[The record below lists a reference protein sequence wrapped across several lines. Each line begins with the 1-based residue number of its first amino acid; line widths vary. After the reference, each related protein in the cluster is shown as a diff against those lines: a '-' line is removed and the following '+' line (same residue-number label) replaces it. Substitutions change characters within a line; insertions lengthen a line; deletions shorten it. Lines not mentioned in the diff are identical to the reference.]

1 MPKKKQTS
9 LKIKK
14 SNFRSFGYTLQDLK
28 DNLTNNHDIPTTLRG
43 IEHIL
48 TEADLSNDT
57 KIDFVYKIEE
67 DLKNYMLKNKDVTI
81 RKAAF
86 NIFKIILTN
95 LEYQKQIN
103 FAKTLSYI
111 LQVKRFDKSLVL
123 NKDADLLYKQFS
135 DFDDHENIKDNS

>member
-1 MPKKKQTS
+1 MTKKKQTT
-9 LKIKK
+9 LKITN
-14 SNFRSFGYTLQDLK
+14 SNFRCLGYALQDLRN
-28 DNLTNNHDIPTTLRG
+28 NLINNHDITTTLRG

-57 KIDFVYKIEE
+57 KIDFVYKIDE

-95 LEYQKQIN
+95 LDYQNQIN
-103 FAKTLSYI
+103 PC
-111 LQVKRFDKSLVL
+111 
-123 NKDADLLYKQFS
+123 
-135 DFDDHENIKDNS
+135 

>member
-1 MPKKKQTS
+1 MTKKKQTT
-9 LKIKK
+9 LKITN
-14 SNFRSFGYTLQDLK
+14 SNFRCLGYTLQDLIN
-28 DNLTNNHDIPTTLRG
+28 NLINNHDITTTLRG

-57 KIDFVYKIEE
+57 KIDFVYKIDE

-95 LEYQKQIN
+95 LDYQNQIN
-103 FAKTLSYI
+103 LAKTLSYI
-111 LQVKRFDKSLVL
+111 LQVKRFDKSVVL
-123 NKDADLLYKQFS
+123 NRDADLLYKQFS
-135 DFDDHENIKDNS
+135 DFEDH